1 MGIGKLEDLYG
12 TIDLVLAGYKY
23 QQFRTVFEKD
33 KLLSVTGRLRITDLG
48 ASVWVDKIEE
58 WNVKAETVRH
68 KKMCMYYSFKD
79 NPPKLLEDIQDI
91 LLVYPGED
99 KTYVKNTDDGKIYPL
114 GIGVDCTRTMLAE
127 LSGLL
132 GAENIK
138 IAEE

>member
-23 QQFRTVFEKD
+23 QQYRSVFERD
-33 KLLSVTGRLRITDLG
+33 KLVTVTGRLRVTDLG
-48 ASVWVDKIEE
+48 ASIWVDKIEE
-58 WNVKAETVRH
+58 WNVKAETVRR
-68 KKMCMYYSFKD
+68 KKMCMYYSFKG

-114 GIGVDCTRTMLAE
+114 GIEVDCSRAMLAE